1 MSNDG
6 KELEWVRY
14 DTDKE
19 HLWIGSNQ
27 WVSLERFMRVKSD
40 INTEMIMLSREVKR
54 LTEENEAY
62 KVLLRDKLNQEVKS
76 CGKNRA
82 TEKLDAKRKKVQF
95 RLKDKQVEML
105 DNISKKTGRN
115 KTDIFVDLM
124 TKEYGR
130 VIRKE

>member
-1 MSNDG
+1 MSNGG

-40 INTEMIMLSREVKR
+40 INTEMIMLSREVRR

-82 TEKLDAKRKKVQF
+82 TEK
-95 RLKDKQVEML
+95 
-105 DNISKKTGRN
+105 TGC
-115 KTDIFVDLM
+115 KA
-124 TKEYGR
+124 
-130 VIRKE
+130 